1 VKANEAG
8 TSPNV
13 GGFFRR
19 AAAWMLAISALFPV
33 LLALP
38 GCSGC
43 SKDPATLQKELE
55 KAEAERKKKEAE
67 KPKPDF
73 ETRGLGTQPSTRQAL
88 TNGCKPGHWTSAAL
102 WDAKANNFDFLG
114 DMDIRVEDGQSH
126 PLQLFATPYELTT
139 ARQVSLSK
147 GQAKN
152 FDSVLFV
159 PQNALKAHADCKLNA
174 RGGGRTA
181 IPASLLLFR
190 MPSYQYHL
198 VVLARIPEQYLY
210 IDPVRGSFFSIR
222 PYVKQDLDN
231 NFAPYYKVSFV
242 SGEKR
247 PALPAHA
254 MLWTSIAVILWDDAA
269 PTAFDVEQ
277 QQALLDWLHY
287 GGQIIMSGPDTLDTL
302 KGSFLEPYLPAV
314 ASGAREISA
323 ADLAEI
329 NAFSGKSIRKL
340 SPVKPWTGVKL
351 EIHPQAACVPNSGEL
366 LVERRVGRGRIVVS
380 AFRLTG
386 RDFTTWPGVD
396 EFFNAYLLRHAPR
409 KFIETDEADQIQA
422 VWKQG
427 KAKDWDAAEISR
439 LRYFT
444 RDEGIQFHD
453 YAPDYP
459 KSRPQPDYSSG
470 YPVMPPDSPP
480 DLGDLANLTTP
491 SGPGV
496 AAWNDF
502 SPAARLA
509 RDALGEAA
517 RIEVPKR
524 AFVVVVL
531 VVYLAFLV
539 PFNWCLFRAIGRVEW
554 AWAAAPVIAIACTA
568 AVIKM
573 AQLDIGFIRSRN
585 EIAVL
590 EIQPDYSRAH
600 LARYNALYTSL
611 ATPYDFTFGDAG
623 AAALPFPTVK
633 EPRDFA
639 LVAGQERRSLRYVQG
654 EQAELQGV
662 PVSSNSTSLMHSE
675 EVFDLGGK
683 LSLTQNPLGGLQLDN
698 QTKIKLQGVGLIKKE
713 PSGNLQTAWFRIL
726 EPGKARAVDWVR
738 RSGTTAGGRLW
749 AEFREDAPLTS
760 TNTKFGD
767 LNIRKLLDF
776 AENCDNLRT
785 GEVKMVAWT
794 EDDLPGLTISP
805 TSAQSRR
812 ATLVLAHL
820 AYAPEPPPQPDENDP
835 DHPRKVKGLG
845 M

>member
-1 VKANEAG
+1 MNANEAG
-8 TSPNV
+8 KILRA
-13 GGFFRR
+13 GDFFRR
-19 AAAWMLAISALFPV
+19 AGAGILALFALFPV

-43 SKDPATLQKELE
+43 TKDPATLQKELE
-55 KAEAERKKKEAE
+55 KEEAERKKKEAE

-73 ETRGLGTQPSTRQAL
+73 ETRGLSTQPSTRQSLA
-88 TNGCKPGHWTSAAL
+88 NGCKPGHWTSAAL
-102 WDAKANNFDFLG
+102 LDAKANNFDFLG
-114 DMDIRVEDGQSH
+114 DMDIRVDDGQSH
-126 PLQLFATPYELTT
+126 LLPLLAMPYELATT
-139 ARQVSLSK
+139 RQVALPK
-147 GQAKN
+147 GQSKS

-159 PQNALKAHADCKLNA
+159 PQNAQKANADCKLNA

-181 IPASLLLFR
+181 IPASLILSR
-190 MPSYQYHL
+190 MPSYQYHF

-222 PYVKQDLDN
+222 PYLKQDLDSS
-231 NFAPYYKVSFV
+231 FAPYYRVSFV

-254 MLWTSIAVILWDDAA
+254 MLWTSIAVVLWDDAS

-277 QQALLDWLHY
+277 QHALLDWLHY
-287 GGQIIMSGPDTLDTL
+287 GGQIIVSGPDTLDTL
-302 KGSFLEPYLPAV
+302 KGSFLEPYLPAAATGV
-314 ASGAREISA
+314 REIAA

-329 NAFSGKSIRKL
+329 NAFSGNSARKL
-340 SPVKPWTGVKL
+340 TPVKPWTGVKL
-351 EIHPQAACVPNSGEL
+351 EKHPQAGYVPNSGEL
-366 LVERRVGRGRIVVS
+366 LVERRVGRGRILVS

-396 EFFNAYLLRHAPR
+396 EFYSAYLLRHAPR

-422 VWKQG
+422 VWSEG
-427 KAKDWDAAEISR
+427 KARDWDAAEISR
-439 LRYFT
+439 LRYFA

-459 KSRPQPDYSSG
+459 QSRPPPDYSGG
-470 YPVMPPDSPP
+470 YPMLPADSPP
-480 DLGDLANLTTP
+480 DLADLANFSTP
-491 SGPGV
+491 AGPGV

-524 AFVVVVL
+524 SFVVVVL
-531 VVYLAFLV
+531 VLYLAFLV
-539 PFNWCLFRAIGRVEW
+539 PFNWCLFRTLGRVEW

-573 AQLDIGFIRSRN
+573 AQLDIGFVRSRN
-585 EIAVL
+585 EIGVL
-590 EIQPDYSRAH
+590 EIQPDYPRAH
-600 LARYNALYTSL
+600 LTRYNALYTSL
-611 ATPYDFTFGDAG
+611 ATPYDFTFADPG
-623 AAALPFPTVK
+623 AAALPFPSVK
-633 EPRDFA
+633 EPGDFTM
-639 LVAGQERRSLRYVQG
+639 VMGQERRSLRYVQG
-654 EQAELQGV
+654 EEAVLQGV
-662 PVSSNSTSLMHSE
+662 PVSSNTTALMHSE

-683 LSLTQNPLGGLQLDN
+683 ISLAPSAPGGPQLDN

-713 PSGNLQTAWFRIL
+713 SSGNLQTAWIRTL
-726 EPGKARAVDWVR
+726 EPGKARSIDWVR
-738 RSGTTAGGRLW
+738 RSGATVGGRLW

-760 TNTKFGD
+760 ANAKFGD

-776 AENCDNLRT
+776 AENSDELRP

-820 AYAPEPPPQPDENDP
+820 AYAPEASPRPDENDP